1 MELYEGAP
9 ARFDYIF
16 TNPPF
21 GGKEGEDAKTNFVFK
36 TGNTQILFIQH
47 IIDHL
52 KEGGTCAMVI
62 DEGVLFRTNEIAFVQ
77 TKKKLLDECNL
88 WCILSLPQNAFV
100 NAGAGVKTN
109 LLFFTKGKPTQRIW
123 YYDMSGIKI
132 LKKSPLTLDK
142 FEDFLKRVQS
152 EKEEEKI
159 SEKSWFVDVGVIKQK
174 NYDIKA
180 ANPDIREKII
190 PKPEELIKIIEES
203 QNKIN
208 EGLKRLKEIT

>member
-1 MELYEGAP
+1 MDLFEGAP
-9 ARFDYIF
+9 EKFDYVF

-21 GGKEGEDAKTNFVFK
+21 GGKEGDDAKVNFVYQ

-62 DEGVLFRTNEIAFVQ
+62 DEGVLFRTNEAAFVQ

-88 WCILSLPQNAFV
+88 WCVLSLPQNAFL

-109 LLFFTKGKPTQRIW
+109 ILFFTKGNPTKKIW
-123 YYDMSGIKI
+123 YYDMSDIKV

-142 FEDFLKRVQS
+142 FNDFLIRLHS
-152 EKEEEKI
+152 DKEEDKT
-159 SEKSWFVDVGVIKQK
+159 SEKSWFLGIEEIKNK
-174 NYDIKA
+174 NYNIKA
-180 ANPDIREKII
+180 VNPNTEVKEI
-190 PKPEELIKIIEES
+190 PKPAELIRIIEEA
-203 QNKIN
+203 QAKIN
-208 EGLKRLKEIT
+208 EGLNKLKEIS